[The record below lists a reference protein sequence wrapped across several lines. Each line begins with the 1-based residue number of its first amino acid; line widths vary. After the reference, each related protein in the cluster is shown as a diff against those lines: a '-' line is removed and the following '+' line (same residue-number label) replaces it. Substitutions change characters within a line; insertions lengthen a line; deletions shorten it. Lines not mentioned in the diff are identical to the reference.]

1 MEEGDK
7 PVDVLSIRGTK
18 RPSLFYYSRPDFSV
32 VRLKPLP
39 KPNSFY
45 EEGESWTLFHYSQLL
60 C

>member
-1 MEEGDK
+1 MSYLFEERSA
-7 PVDVLSIRGTK
+7 LN
-18 RPSLFYYSRPDFSV
+18 LFYYSRPDFSV